1 MKGPNQMIV
10 VMKTGASEEQ
20 ILNVQKTIRELGF
33 KDHRIHGA
41 ERNVVA
47 VLGHI
52 YPELQDELG
61 VIDGVDSVVRIS
73 KPFKLAS
80 REVHPHNTVI
90 TIGNLKIG
98 DGSVVLMGG
107 PCSVDSEDNVME
119 AARAV
124 KAAGGHLLRG
134 GAFKPRSSP
143 YAFRGHGEKAL
154 HILAA
159 AREETGLPVI
169 TEVMDVRDVEL
180 VARHADILQLGARNM
195 QNFTLLDEV
204 GKVGRPVMLKR
215 GLSGTVEEWL
225 LAAEYILS
233 HGNRDVIL
241 CERGIRTFETA
252 TRNTFDVNAIPLVK
266 KLSHLPVIGDPSHA
280 TGKWYLVE
288 PVGLAAIAAGADGL
302 IIEVHPNPDHALSD
316 GAQSLTPENFAKLV
330 EKTATVAAALGRSMA
345 QQAVSEAGERQ
356 LKAS

>member
-1 MKGPNQMIV
+1 MIV
-10 VMKTGASEEQ
+10 VMKSGATKEQ
-20 ILNVQKTIRELGF
+20 VEHVRSVIRELGF
-33 KDHRIHGA
+33 KDHPILGD
-41 ERNVVA
+41 ERAVVA
-47 VLGHI
+47 VLGHV
-52 YPELQDELG
+52 YPELMDELG

-80 REVHPHNTVI
+80 REVQPENTVVR
-90 TIGNLKIG
+90 IGKLAIG
-98 DGSVVLMGG
+98 DGSVTMMGG
-107 PCSVDSEDNVME
+107 PCSVDSEENVIE
-119 AARAV
+119 CARAV
-124 KAAGGHLLRG
+124 KAAGGHILRG

-169 TEVMDVRDVEL
+169 TEVMDARDVDL
-180 VARHADILQLGARNM
+180 VARFADILQIGARNM

-204 GKVGRPVMLKR
+204 GKAGRPVLLKR
-215 GLSGTVEEWL
+215 GLSGTIEEWL
-225 LAAEYILS
+225 LAAEYVLS

-288 PVGLAAIAAGADGL
+288 PVGLSAIAAGADGL
-302 IIEVHPNPDHALSD
+302 LIEVHPNPDHALSD
-316 GAQSLTPENFAKLV
+316 GAQSLTPENFSKLV
-330 EKTATVAAALGRSMA
+330 QRSGAIAQALGRTMA
-345 QQAVSEAGERQ
+345 RQADLEKPEKAR
-356 LKAS
+356 KAS